1 MSDLSRLFAEDPLK
15 LSEQD
20 IGTIVARMREAQA
33 QHELGAK
40 AVVAPKAPKAKKVA
54 TGAALD
60 LLKDLGLSDDSSASD
75 DDPLKAL
82 GLK

>member
-1 MSDLSRLFAEDPLK
+1 MSEISELFDRDPLK

-33 QHELGAK
+33 QYELGIKAPVAPKPKSAK
-40 AVVAPKAPKAKKVA
+40 AVKATK
-54 TGAALD
+54 D
-60 LLKDLGLSDDSSASD
+60 LLSDLGLGGDN
-75 DDPLKAL
+75 PLDEL

>member
-1 MSDLSRLFAEDPLK
+1 MSELSELFARDPLK

-33 QHELGAK
+33 QHELGIK
-40 AVVAPKAPKAKKVA
+40 TVVAPKAPKEKKAV
-54 TGAALD
+54 TGKALD
-60 LLKDLGLSDDSSASD
+60 LLKDLGLSDS
-75 DDPLKAL
+75 DDPLKDL

>member
-1 MSDLSRLFAEDPLK
+1 VSEISELFDRDPLK

-33 QHELGAK
+33 QYELGIKAPVAPKPKSAK
-40 AVVAPKAPKAKKVA
+40 AVKATK
-54 TGAALD
+54 D
-60 LLKDLGLSDDSSASD
+60 LLSDLGLGGDN
-75 DDPLKAL
+75 PLDEL